1 MKRIIA
7 LITDFGE
14 SFYVGQVKGVIKSI
28 NPNVEIIDITHNV
41 PKFNIKAG
49 QFILYSSYKYF
60 LKGTIFLVV
69 VDPGVGSS
77 RKAIVVKSEGYY
89 FIGPDNGLFGF
100 LKNYSAY
107 EISVSE
113 TASPTFHAR
122 DVFAP
127 TCAKIALS
135 ENLENLKPI
144 EKILEFD
151 FRKVEVYRD
160 YVVGE
165 VIYIDDFGNLITNIE
180 FDEKFKMVEIN
191 GIRVYKKVRT
201 YANASKGDIV
211 FLKGSYE
218 FLEISRVED
227 DLKSFLDAKIGDLVI
242 AYF

>member
-1 MKRIIA
+1 MKKIVA

-28 NPNVEIIDITHNV
+28 NPDIDIIDITHNV

-49 QFILYSSYKYF
+49 QFILYSSYRYF
-60 LKGTIFLVV
+60 PKGTIFLVV

-77 RKAIVVKSEGYY
+77 RKAVLLKSQGYY
-89 FIGPDNGLFGF
+89 FIGPDNGIFGF
-100 LKNYSAY
+100 LREYSAY
-107 EISVSE
+107 EITVPE
-113 TASPTFHAR
+113 NASPTFHAR

-127 TCAKIALS
+127 ICARIS
-135 ENLENLKPI
+135 INESLEDLKTI
-144 EKILEFD
+144 EKILDFD
-151 FRKVEVYRD
+151 FRKVEIYKD
-160 YVVGE
+160 YVIGE

-180 FDEKFKMVEIN
+180 FDDKFKVVEIN
-191 GIRVYKKVRT
+191 GIRIYRKVRT
-201 YANASKGDIV
+201 YADANKKDIV

-227 DLKSFLDAKIGDLVI
+227 NLKNFLDAKIGDLVI